1 MRGRRSKDQIVIE
14 ILSRCEYGENIT
26 KIVYQT
32 NTNFTTIR
40 TYLNLLTKNDLLER
54 QGATS
59 PILYKTTAKGTEM
72 MNRLK
77 TIQMSVEKLV
87 V

>member
-1 MRGRRSKDQIVIE
+1 MRGRRRKDQIVIE
-14 ILSRCEYGENIT
+14 ILSRCENGENIT

-40 TYLNLLTKNDLLER
+40 TYLNLLMKNDLLER
-54 QGATS
+54 QGTTS
-59 PILYKTTAKGTEM
+59 PILYKTTAKGIEM
-72 MNRLK
+72 RNRLR
-77 TIQMSVEKLV
+77 TIQKSVEKLV

>member
-14 ILSRCEYGENIT
+14 ILSRCENGENIT

-40 TYLNLLTKNDLLER
+40 TYLNFLTKNDLLQC
-54 QGATS
+54 QGTS
-59 PILYKTTAKGTEM
+59 PILYKTTAKGIEM
-72 MNRLK
+72 RNRLRM
-77 TIQMSVEKLV
+77 IQTEEEKLAV
-87 V
+87 

>member
-14 ILSRCEYGENIT
+14 ILSRCENGENIT

-54 QGATS
+54 QATTS
-59 PILYKTTAKGTEM
+59 PILYKTTATGIEM
-72 MNRLK
+72 RNRLR
-77 TIQMSVEKLV
+77 TIQTAVEKLV

>member
-1 MRGRRSKDQIVIE
+1 MRGRRSKDQIIIE
-14 ILSRCEYGENIT
+14 ILSRCANGENIT

-40 TYLNLLTKNDLLER
+40 AYLDLLTKNNLLEC
-54 QGATS
+54 QGTS
-59 PILYKTTAKGTEM
+59 PILYKTTAKGIET
-72 MNRLK
+72 MNRLRQ
-77 TIQMSVEKLV
+77 IQKVVDGLV

>member
-14 ILSRCEYGENIT
+14 ILSQCEYGENIT

-40 TYLNLLTKNDLLER
+40 TYLNLLMKNDLLER
-54 QGATS
+54 KGATS
-59 PILYKTTAKGTEM
+59 PILYKTTAKGIEM
-72 MNRLK
+72 RNRLR
-77 TIQMSVEKLV
+77 TIQKSVEKLV

>member
-1 MRGRRSKDQIVIE
+1 MIGRRSKDQIVIE
-14 ILSRCEYGENIT
+14 ILSRCENGENIT

-54 QGATS
+54 QATTS
-59 PILYKTTAKGTEM
+59 PILYKTTAKGIEM
-72 MNRLK
+72 RNRLR
-77 TIQMSVEKLV
+77 TIQTAVEKLAV
-87 V
+87 

>member
-1 MRGRRSKDQIVIE
+1 MRERRSKDQIVIE
-14 ILSRCEYGENIT
+14 ILSRCADGENIT

-40 TYLNLLTKNDLLER
+40 TYLNHLTKNDLLEC
-54 QGATS
+54 QGTS
-59 PILYKTTAKGTEM
+59 PILYKTTAKGIEM

-77 TIQMSVEKLV
+77 QIQSAVKELTV
-87 V
+87 